1 MPVYNVSFSEYGARL
16 VLNCFRGGG
25 AGTSITAPSPLYL
38 ALLTG
43 TATDTDTGGGFTE
56 FTGYTATGAATP
68 AEDRMAITF
77 GAAAVAGTG
86 TLATAQRITSTNAPS
101 AGITSGATISGI
113 AITTALKKS
122 GASVV
127 ALNYNAGGNVIWY
140 GELTTGTPPS
150 QTATTVAVVN
160 TDTLTFS
167 IGNITIDLY

>member
-1 MPVYNVSFSEYGARL
+1 MPVYNVSFSQHGARL
-16 VLNCFRGGG
+16 VLNCFL
-25 AGTSITAPSPLYL
+25 GTASSVAISAQTTLYV

-56 FTGYTATGAATP
+56 FTGYSGTNRP
-68 AEDRMAITF
+68 AITF
-77 GAAAVAGTG
+77 GTAAVAGTG
-86 TLATAQRITSTNAPS
+86 TLATAQRITSSNAPS
-101 AGITSGATISGI
+101 FSITSSATISGI
-113 AITTALKKS
+113 AITTVQAN
-122 GASVV
+122 GT